1 MDNNRIAPPTKIQI
15 MASTMSSGRP
25 VDTGKPSAVQ
35 DAAAVDLDI
44 TQLPRLPVLD
54 EVENIPADLLARLC
68 RKLPQGPRIW
78 HDVIYEY
85 IGR

>member
-1 MDNNRIAPPTKIQI
+1 
-15 MASTMSSGRP
+15 MSSGRP

-44 TQLPRLPVLD
+44 TQLPRLPVPD
-54 EVENIPADLLARLC
+54 EVENIPADLSARLC

-78 HDVIYEY
+78 HDVIY